1 MKIQAWVRANVAQ
14 NDYRKLSK
22 CFFYL
27 LLSHLLEI
35 IKKGGLRQDIKD
47 LYSFYTYC
55 LTHAVVHIL
64 AYHYIL
70 DKYRFQRGPC
80 KIFPLEGKFLAYEIQ
95 TIASYEFCL
104 YFYFRDTITEKSMI
118 KK

>member
-35 IKKGGLRQDIKD
+35 IKKGGSKTG
-47 LYSFYTYC
+47 Y
-55 LTHAVVHIL
+55 
-64 AYHYIL
+64 
-70 DKYRFQRGPC
+70 
-80 KIFPLEGKFLAYEIQ
+80 
-95 TIASYEFCL
+95 
-104 YFYFRDTITEKSMI
+104 
-118 KK
+118 